1 MIDAGAPAG
10 SRIRIAMRS
19 RNIPSHHEE
28 TDVMSFAEGLFSG
41 HVVVITGGTS
51 GIGAAA
57 AQVFAKLGARVFATG
72 LDADGPHAPRH
83 EGIECV
89 ELNVRDRGTVESFFA
104 ALERL
109 DVLVNC
115 AGISRDRDEWTVEAF
130 DEVMDINLSAAFR
143 TSQLARPLL
152 AGTGGSIVNI
162 ASMYSTFGA
171 ADRPSYSASKGGM
184 VQLTKSL
191 AIEYA
196 AEAIRVNAVAPGWI
210 DTPLATGLF
219 ADKAVSD
226 PIKARIPLARWGAP
240 AEVADTIAFL
250 ASPLARYVTGVS
262 LPVDGGY
269 LTV

>member
-1 MIDAGAPAG
+1 
-10 SRIRIAMRS
+10 
-19 RNIPSHHEE
+19 
-28 TDVMSFAEGLFSG
+28 MSFADGLFSG
-41 HVVVITGGTS
+41 DVVVITGGTS
-51 GIGAAA
+51 GIGAATA
-57 AQVFAKLGARVFATG
+57 RVFAKLGARVFAAG
-72 LDADGPHAPRH
+72 LNADGPHAPRH
-83 EGIECV
+83 DGIECV
-89 ELNVRDRGTVESFFA
+89 ELDVRDRNAVESFFA
-104 ALERL
+104 ARDRL

-130 DEVMDINLSAAFR
+130 DEVMDINLAAAFR
-143 TSQLARPLL
+143 ASQLARPLL
-152 AGTGGSIVNI
+152 AKAGGSIVNI

-196 AEAIRVNAVAPGWI
+196 AETIRVNAVAPGWI

-226 PIKARIPLARWGAP
+226 PIKARIPLARWGEP

-250 ASPLARYVTGVS
+250 ASPLARYITGVS
-262 LPVDGGY
+262 LAVDGGY